1 MNTKTVTPSDVTL
14 PLDKFPH
21 IEFSVTLAAVTEHK
35 CIMCGTTELPK
46 RAKTCGA
53 NCRKAMSRRKESIA
67 REVLNVQDALQ
78 NLARFSD
85 RWPDLH
91 QYIGNALNE
100 CVTAATVT
108 YFETTAKA

>member
-1 MNTKTVTPSDVTL
+1 MNTKTVTPAVVTL

-21 IEFSVTLAAVTEHK
+21 IEFSVTLAGVTEHK
-35 CIMCGTTELPK
+35 CIMCGTTDLPK

-53 NCRKAMSRRKESIA
+53 NCRKRASRRNEAIA
-67 REVLNVQDALQ
+67 REVANLRDALA

-85 RWPDLH
+85 RWPDL
-91 QYIGNALNE
+91 QRDVEKALNE